1 MMRNIR
7 KALVLCALFLMSA
20 LAAPVPAHAD
30 SYPNVRIEAS
40 VLGNGSLRVVETRA
54 FRFDDDGNG
63 VYWTIPLASNEQGAA
78 SSVAIDGVMVDDG
91 EARVFTQVPSAELGN
106 DGVYT
111 VEQASGTCRLMVY
124 APHAEDDVQLV
135 SVGYT
140 ITGAVMAWEDTAE
153 LYWQFVGAD
162 WQDDSEDVEL
172 VVRFPD
178 AESGSATV
186 GEDFR
191 AWGHGPLDGAVALD
205 ADIPQVTYRVPCV
218 ATGEFAEARV
228 AFPLA
233 WVPQLAAS
241 SKASSVE
248 RLPTILEEER
258 AWADEANALRQ
269 RAREQRTFLGAGMV
283 AVPALFTMVLVALR
297 CLRRESKPQ
306 FAETYCDDVP
316 SHDHPA
322 VLAAFTENGAVTERA
337 LVSTLMKLTAE
348 GVVGIQDM
356 EEQRRA
362 YLERARGTACADD
375 PFADEDTAREGETR
389 TESRQYRLEL
399 LQPARKD
406 VDDIDGA
413 ALRLFFRTSKTTASF
428 SSLGS
433 YKNDNPKRYE
443 ELRIDFVR
451 KVSDALEA
459 RRLIASKGTAS
470 AVASIAIGGVLAA
483 FAFIIGIIEALWIP
497 MAAAIVLAIAGMVVG
512 AKIKR
517 LTPEGVELRAR
528 CVAFTRWLE
537 DFTTLHAAVPEDLC
551 RWNNVLVCAVALGV
565 SAELVR
571 DLALLAPIESIAAA
585 DWYPSYWWYLPG
597 DGRRVTPVQHASN
610 VCVLPSAAAAAS
622 GFSSGGGGGGG
633 FSGGG
638 GGGVG
643 GGGGGSF

>member
-1 MMRNIR
+1 M
-7 KALVLCALFLMSA
+7 AL
-20 LAAPVPAHAD
+20 
-30 SYPNVRIEAS
+30 
-40 VLGNGSLRVVETRA
+40 
-54 FRFDDDGNG
+54 
-63 VYWTIPLASNEQGAA
+63 
-78 SSVAIDGVMVDDG
+78 
-91 EARVFTQVPSAELGN
+91 
-106 DGVYT
+106 
-111 VEQASGTCRLMVY
+111 
-124 APHAEDDVQLV
+124 
-135 SVGYT
+135 
-140 ITGAVMAWEDTAE
+140 
-153 LYWQFVGAD
+153 
-162 WQDDSEDVEL
+162 
-172 VVRFPD
+172 
-178 AESGSATV
+178 
-186 GEDFR
+186 
-191 AWGHGPLDGAVALD
+191 LDGTVALD

-228 AFPLA
+228 AFPLS
-233 WVPQLAAS
+233 WVPRLAAS
-241 SKASSVE
+241 SEASSEE

-269 RAREQRTFLGAGMV
+269 RAREQRTFLGVGMV
-283 AVPALFTMVLVALR
+283 VVPALFTMTLVALK
-297 CLRRESKPQ
+297 CTRREPKPR

-362 YLERARGTACADD
+362 YLERARGTARADD
-375 PFADEDTAREGETR
+375 PFADEGTARGDETR
-389 TESRQYRLEL
+389 TENRQYRLEL
-399 LQPARKD
+399 LQPARKG

-433 YKNDNPKRYE
+433 YKNDNPERYE
-443 ELRIDFVR
+443 ELRVDFVH
-451 KVSDALEA
+451 KVSDALKA
-459 RRLIASKGTAS
+459 RQLIASKGTAA

-483 FAFIIGIIEALWIP
+483 FSFIIGIIEELWIP
-497 MAAAIVLAIAGMVVG
+497 MVAAIVLAIAGMVIG
-512 AKIKR
+512 TRFKR
-517 LTPEGVELRAR
+517 LTPEGVEIRAR
-528 CVAFTRWLE
+528 CDAFTRWLE
-537 DFTTLHAAVPEDLC
+537 DFTTLRAAVPDDLG

-571 DLALLAPIESIAAA
+571 DLALLAPIEGIAATS
-585 DWYPSYWWYLPG
+585 WYPSYWWYLPG

>member
-1 MMRNIR
+1 MKRNVREI
-7 KALVLCALFLMSA
+7 LVLCALLLVFS
-20 LAAPVPAHAD
+20 LAVPAFAYAD

-40 VLGNGSLRVVETRA
+40 VQGNGSLRVVETRA

-63 VYWTIPLASNEQGAA
+63 VYWTIPLASNEQGAV
-78 SSVAIDGVMVDDG
+78 SSVAIDGVVVDDG
-91 EARVFTQVPSAELGN
+91 NVRVFTQVPSAELGN

-111 VEQASGTCRLMVY
+111 VEQARGVCRLMVY
-124 APHAEDDVQLV
+124 APHDEDDVQLV
-135 SVGYT
+135 SVEYT
-140 ITGAVMAWEDTAE
+140 ITGAVMAWGDTAE

-162 WQDDSEDVEL
+162 WQEDSEDVEL
-172 VVRFPD
+172 VVSFPE
-178 AESGSATV
+178 AEPGTATV

-191 AWGHGPLDGAVALD
+191 AWGHGPLDGTVALD

-233 WVPQLAAS
+233 WVPRLAAS
-241 SKASSVE
+241 SEASSEE

-269 RAREQRTFLGAGMV
+269 RAREQRTFLGVGMV
-283 AVPALFTMVLVALR
+283 VVPALFTMTLVALK
-297 CLRRESKPQ
+297 CTRREPKPR

-375 PFADEDTAREGETR
+375 PFADEDAAREDATR

-413 ALRLFFRTSKTTASF
+413 ALRLFFRTSKTIASF

-459 RRLIASKGTAS
+459 RALIASKGTAA

-497 MAAAIVLAIAGMVVG
+497 MIAAIALAIAGMVVG
-512 AKIKR
+512 AKFKR

-528 CVAFTRWLE
+528 CGAFTRWLE

-585 DWYPSYWWYLPG
+585 EWYPSYWWYLPG

>member
-7 KALVLCALFLMSA
+7 KVLVLCALFLMSA

-40 VLGNGSLRVVETRA
+40 VQGNGSLRVVETRA

-111 VEQASGTCRLMVY
+111 VEQARGTCRLMVY

-172 VVRFPD
+172 VVRFPE
-178 AESGSATV
+178 AEPGSATV

-241 SKASSVE
+241 SEASSEE

-269 RAREQRTFLGAGMV
+269 RAREQRAFLGVGMV
-283 AVPALFTMVLVALR
+283 VVPALFTMTLVALK
-297 CLRRESKPQ
+297 CTRREPKPR

-356 EEQRRA
+356 EEQRRTYLKRTLGAA
-362 YLERARGTACADD
+362 YADD
-375 PFADEDTAREGETR
+375 PFADEDAAWEDETR

-406 VDDIDGA
+406 ADDIDGA

-433 YKNDNPKRYE
+433 YKNDNPERYE
-443 ELRIDFVR
+443 ELRVDFVH
-451 KVSDALEA
+451 KVSDALET
-459 RRLIASKGTAS
+459 RQLIASKGTAA

-483 FAFIIGIIEALWIP
+483 FSFIIGIIEELWIP
-497 MAAAIVLAIAGMVVG
+497 MVAAIVLAIVGMVIG
-512 AKIKR
+512 TRFKR

-528 CVAFTRWLE
+528 CDAFTRWLE
-537 DFTTLHAAVPEDLC
+537 DFTTLRAAVPEDLC
-551 RWNNVLVCAVALGV
+551 RWNNVLLCAVALGV